1 MVGDTFQKIED
12 QAIPELIPAIKDM
25 AYPQFLD
32 GVYTQMQY
40 AFGGDPANLAMFINC
55 STSMQLL
62 GQVIP
67 TLAAGYPLYYGSALY
82 ATWGV
87 FNDTIQLFGSPVKGV
102 IEWAGAPLSYT
113 LNDAINLTQGTPGGL
128 PGILEADPLGD
139 GTPGMLAFLA
149 VYADPT
155 SIGIPDK
162 ATLALYYGLA
172 SQTHL
177 DLVAGWITSE
187 LFPAVP
193 GVLTTALGWNEMLP
207 AATVTKV
214 GDYILAQWAEMI
226 LIPAGLGTLDP
237 AATNFEVGTDFDN
250 LTQVKGVWN
259 SLVGGDFL
267 RWYAEDTTLK
277 AEFNLDDTQ
286 FDDIVDWIGVVEPT
300 VLAAIASEFG
310 LPNDSTLYL
319 RLFLGQWMEIGYL
332 LDVPLFS
339 MLGSDL
345 IFEIDFTHANVLSS
359 DGAIDLWTQL
369 KSEEGIKKWYQ
380 AVDDPLGPEYLELKA
395 EHGLVNEQM
404 NYICDYLETWR
415 SETLFTL
422 NMEQHE
428 ISLPI
433 WGYDIGQ
440 ALDDLELYLPI
451 GGGVFAVAGIL
462 LIALFARKRV

>member
-1 MVGDTFQKIED
+1 
-12 QAIPELIPAIKDM
+12 
-25 AYPQFLD
+25 
-32 GVYTQMQY
+32 MQY
-40 AFGGDPANLAMFINC
+40 AFGGDPAILGLFINT
-55 STSMQLL
+55 STSMQLI
-62 GQVIP
+62 GQLM
-67 TLAAGYPLYYGSALY
+67 TNLAPAYGGNPSAALV
-82 ATWGV
+82 GI
-87 FNDTIQLFGSPVKGV
+87 FNDNIQSLYGTPVKGV
-102 IEWAGAPLSYT
+102 SEWVGAPLGYSA
-113 LNDAINLTQGTPGGL
+113 DDVSNLTQGPIAYPL

-139 GTPGMLAFLA
+139 GTPGMLAFLSI
-149 VYADPT
+149 YANPAAAGFP
-155 SIGIPDK
+155 SVALL
-162 ATLALYYGLA
+162 ATVGYGLPA
-172 SQTHL
+172 QAYL
-177 DLVAGWITSE
+177 DSVAGWITYE
-187 LFPAVP
+187 LFPVVP
-193 GVLTTALGWNEMLP
+193 GVLTTTLGWNEMLP
-207 AATVTKV
+207 AATAAKV